1 MSSRKKLENITSK
14 DIKRFT
20 LNGQEGQVKV
30 VSIHDGDTCEV
41 VFKLYGC
48 YKERFNCRL
57 LDYGAPELKQ
67 KPKGELARDY
77 LAHLV
82 LQCQP
87 GDDSF
92 FDPNN
97 IWAEEDIQKELDKNK
112 NLLYATFSSF
122 DSFGRAL
129 VTLKENA
136 SDEDSINDMMKE
148 FVKKLK
154 KLKKTE
160 KAEKAE
166 KASEAEI
173 VA

>member
-30 VSIHDGDTCEV
+30 VSIHDGDTCDV
-41 VFKLYGC
+41 VFEPDGR

-57 LDYGAPELKQ
+57 LDCNAPELKQ
-67 KPKGELARDY
+67 KPKGDLARDY

-82 LQCQP
+82 LDDEP

-92 FDPNN
+92 LDPNN
-97 IWAEEDIQKELDKNK
+97 IWAKEYIQKELDKNK
-112 NLLYATFSSF
+112 NLLYATFGKF

-136 SDEDSINDMMKE
+136 SDQESINDMMKE

-154 KLKKTE
+154 KLKNLK
-160 KAEKAE
+160 KPKNL
-166 KASEAEI
+166 KKR
-173 VA
+173 VRQK